1 MTGFSMKDFENDEVR
16 LKLLTIVNDKLRIN
30 VLKKFSQLSKREQVY
45 FNDTMN
51 EYLRNL
57 PQEGYLEVI
66 NKNFNTIMHDV
77 LTSEDFKV
85 ELQRVQKS
93 STNPIEIAK
102 DESVDDV
109 LAKLELE
116 LIKV

>member
-16 LKLLTIVNDKLRIN
+16 LKLLTIINDKLRFN

-45 FNDTMN
+45 FNDEMN
-51 EYLRNL
+51 KYLREL
-57 PQEGYLEVI
+57 PEENYLEVI

-77 LTSEDFKV
+77 LTSEDFKA
-85 ELQRVQKS
+85 ELQKVQKS

-109 LAKLELE
+109 LSKLE
-116 LIKV
+116 IKV